1 MSLLALQQQRL
12 FKKGLALGKLLQWL
26 AQSSQPIEFKQGWD
40 DNVRVPAFMMQVR
53 AILES
58 LDSSQL

>member
-26 AQSSQPIEFKQGWD
+26 VASSQPIEFKQGWD

-53 AILES
+53 AILDS